1 MKISLQTNL
10 FLWALIAIT
19 IAIHSSVNAHAAAPS
34 AASVF
39 LAAETQADEKADEK
53 DDEKAD
59 EKKSEKTPRRSTR
72 SSRYS
77 KSASDFVSVFSPAI
91 ASVTPATVI
100 VTDGKRQI
108 ALGTIVGSEGLVLT
122 KASELKGKVT
132 CELADGRKLLAS
144 IQGIDPK
151 TDLALLKIEAKDLVV
166 ATINPSAKPKV
177 GAWVVTVG
185 PDETPLT
192 VGVVGCNSRKIK
204 GSRAMMGVFLA
215 DLEPGKKGVRIN
227 QVTANS
233 PAERANILVND
244 IITAIDGKETPDRST
259 LQETVAAYSP
269 GDRITITIL
278 RRRKEIEISLTLG
291 DGNKINPMMD
301 RSNQQNRM
309 GSTLSSR
316 RNDFE
321 LAMQHDSPLQAKQCG
336 GPLVDLSGNVVGIN
350 IARSGRVDSLA
361 LPSEVVLPILQELKT
376 GNMLPAIVNKEKLDR
391 IEAELAALVTADKD
405 ASASEAEMK
414 LKFETQKAREEELA
428 KMLKDIE
435 SRLEELKDSKSE
447 SEKELKSLK
456 AKIEKSQK
464 SRERLEADR
473 KRLSTGVR

>member
-1 MKISLQTNL
+1 M
-10 FLWALIAIT
+10 
-19 IAIHSSVNAHAAAPS
+19 
-34 AASVF
+34 
-39 LAAETQADEKADEK
+39 
-53 DDEKAD
+53 
-59 EKKSEKTPRRSTR
+59 
-72 SSRYS
+72 
-77 KSASDFVSVFSPAI
+77 
-91 ASVTPATVI
+91 
-100 VTDGKRQI
+100 
-108 ALGTIVGSEGLVLT
+108 
-122 KASELKGKVT
+122 
-132 CELADGRKLLAS
+132 
-144 IQGIDPK
+144 
-151 TDLALLKIEAKDLVV
+151 
-166 ATINPSAKPKV
+166 
-177 GAWVVTVG
+177 
-185 PDETPLT
+185 
-192 VGVVGCNSRKIK
+192 
-204 GSRAMMGVFLA
+204 
-215 DLEPGKKGVRIN
+215 EPGKKGVRIN